1 MTDRTVATTTNT
13 TTSVIIVIDINRTR
27 NVALNAIIAISHSEL
42 PAELVVRLLH
52 VALFV
57 MYTY

>member
-1 MTDRTVATTTNT
+1 MTDRIVATTTNT
-13 TTSVIIVIDINRTR
+13 TTTIIIVIDINRTR